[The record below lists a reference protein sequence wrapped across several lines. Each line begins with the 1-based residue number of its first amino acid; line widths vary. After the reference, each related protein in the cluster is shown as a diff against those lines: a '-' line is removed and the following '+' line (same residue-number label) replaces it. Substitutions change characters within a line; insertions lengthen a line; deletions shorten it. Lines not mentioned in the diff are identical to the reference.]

1 MQIIK
6 ISQNVNSVELSGDS
20 LTVYHRTKDQDI
32 AGSICDVGFIAGGG
46 AAYGTGIYTTYTLQ
60 SSLQN
65 HNLTAYGGELLKAKV
80 NINGFLIFDYDISQQ
95 VYGSNYKLIDQIRN
109 VIGTEKFI
117 NSSLDNKK
125 QLDTIQQISNDLS
138 NTKFT
143 SDLASTLAHRFRL
156 DKSGLNGII
165 FTGRHDGKVCLA
177 YKELLVVPVAHAWID
192 GKTYKNP
199 IWKSC
204 GERSQEELEK
214 LQLNEGKAEQFRTS
228 RQKLLNDLRKL
239 SDNGTIDLKPENYPS
254 VPIRIFEAALTNFL
268 YEDDNRIQRLSPT
281 LRSQIKD
288 VIDIEFMVKK
298 LRSAPTVHW
307 KEFQNLDTSIKAKIP
322 YELVV
327 GIWEDFILANPGY
340 WSKIPEDIRSSI
352 PKSKE
357 AEYWK
362 KLVNKNPQNWKHVHP
377 EIATYME
384 NQMNLTPPQGL
395 MDSASS
401 PLGSSGLSDS
411 SDEVTHE
418 TEEIDVPV
426 SALGWIQEEISKL
439 NKRAGRLGLP
449 PITHE
454 VISEDLKNRTQKIKI
469 IGNIPYMKGWK
480 LISRVSRMEDEN
492 GFPFNIVETLSD
504 EPAPESMN
512 LEDAEMRCD
521 DCGHT
526 RKRKECYIVKNESA
540 TQPHGVKQR
549 VYDIGEYLMIGSTC
563 LRDFIGDTG
572 GKTTP
577 DSIAKYAQQF
587 HQMLNLFKE
596 GSQYQNKTD
605 DDIRKEFKNK
615 GAPIVFFLSKVMQLE
630 DQFGFVSRNQ
640 AYTQGVEATANLAWQ
655 MCIDLK
661 TDQKYSTGVNAGHL
675 ATIYS
680 ALAWIQSLPEQSQ
693 SGNKKEEFLYNL
705 KKSCE
710 LGTVFGKKRQGN
722 IGVVSWL
729 PTAYKRSLDEKIDY
743 NKVSGEE
750 GEEIFF
756 EGTILSRRPVLVQI
770 SQQVMQG
777 KNTMQDYIIAENAD
791 GRMVSWMEDKPIQAN
806 VNQPIYLKGKVQNNL
821 YINGSTAS
829 VLSDVEEISETA
841 FESVRPHVEKR
852 LKELSDKENKIDDK
866 PTESFISPKGN
877 YQHGDKITEKYKV
890 RFSKPANRG
899 QMLYFLDDN
908 YGKTVSTFTDIP
920 LGEKGDFVTL
930 SGTVQ
935 INGQYINLVGIS
947 IYSDSVT
954 DTSPTVSSPVMTPY
968 QDGQQVE
975 DDFQIISSK
984 PADYGSTLY
993 NLTDSYGRKVSA
1005 FIKGNI
1011 GNVGDTV
1018 RLIAKVKINGA
1029 YTNLQRVKI
1038 VPRQTTSPLT
1048 PSQQATSP
1056 VNKPS
1061 STLPI
1066 QPSGTQQTIPPNS
1079 NDPQLQNNAKNQ
1091 FNWYKVSKNAGIFDK
1106 LNPFN
1111 KQNDQATTDIYD
1123 DQRVA
1128 DPNDITDLSQEAPS
1142 TPKYR
1147 QPENMDLDKA
1157 YDMFADSYQKATGK
1171 AWEKSKFLNRANG
1184 WVFYGDDAGYIAV
1197 RPQRSGLYKLVG
1209 IAGDDTNPT
1218 AKGRSLIK
1226 AFKDLMSENKPTW
1239 GMVSNDLKGMAERMG
1254 LKSPAPFFTKQL
1266 IKYIPQ
1272 EMFGG
1277 AELKGVLPD
1286 GGIQFEYSDIGSAT
1300 KYFIAN
1306 DAYFQWLKQSVDS
1319 NSKIPRP
1326 AKFMLK
1332 KLLDKMANGRSFIK
1346 TASIDSFNDVENSI
1360 DLSEI

>member
-1 MQIIK
+1 
-6 ISQNVNSVELSGDS
+6 
-20 LTVYHRTKDQDI
+20 
-32 AGSICDVGFIAGGG
+32 
-46 AAYGTGIYTTYTLQ
+46 
-60 SSLQN
+60 
-65 HNLTAYGGELLKAKV
+65 
-80 NINGFLIFDYDISQQ
+80 
-95 VYGSNYKLIDQIRN
+95 
-109 VIGTEKFI
+109 
-117 NSSLDNKK
+117 
-125 QLDTIQQISNDLS
+125 
-138 NTKFT
+138 
-143 SDLASTLAHRFRL
+143 
-156 DKSGLNGII
+156 
-165 FTGRHDGKVCLA
+165 
-177 YKELLVVPVAHAWID
+177 
-192 GKTYKNP
+192 
-199 IWKSC
+199 
-204 GERSQEELEK
+204 
-214 LQLNEGKAEQFRTS
+214 
-228 RQKLLNDLRKL
+228 
-239 SDNGTIDLKPENYPS
+239 
-254 VPIRIFEAALTNFL
+254 LTNFL
-268 YEDDNRIQRLSPT
+268 YEDVNRIQRLSPT

-288 VIDIEFMVKK
+288 VIDIEFMVRK
-298 LRSAPTVHW
+298 LKSSPTVHW
-307 KEFQNLDTSIKAKIP
+307 KEFQNLDPAIKSKIP

-327 GIWEDFILANPGY
+327 RIWEDFILANPGY
-340 WSKIPEDIRSSI
+340 WSQIPDDIRSSI
-352 PKSKE
+352 PKNKE

-377 EIATYME
+377 EIIEYMKD
-384 NQMNLTPPQGL
+384 QMNLEPSQKIA
-395 MDSASS
+395 DSISS
-401 PLGSSGLSDS
+401 APDS
-411 SDEVTHE
+411 NQEVTHE

-469 IGNIPYMKGWK
+469 IGNVPYMKGWK
-480 LISRVSRMEDEN
+480 LISRVSRMEDES
-492 GFPFNIVETLSD
+492 GSQFNVVETLSD

-512 LEDAEMRCD
+512 LEDTEMRCD

-549 VYDIGEYLMIGSTC
+549 VYNIGEYLMIGSTC

-615 GAPIVFFLSKVMQLE
+615 GAPIVFFLTKVMQLE
-630 DQFGFVSRNQ
+630 DQFGFVSRGQ
-640 AYTQGVEATANLAWQ
+640 AYNQGVEATANLAWQ

-661 TDQKYSTGVNAGHL
+661 TDQKYSTGINAGHL

-680 ALAWIQSLPEQSQ
+680 ALAWIQTIPDPSE

-710 LGTVFGKKRQGN
+710 MGTVFGKKREGN

-729 PTAYKRSLDEKIDY
+729 PTAYKRSLEEKIDY
-743 NKVSGEE
+743 KKVTGED

-756 EGTILSRRPVLVQI
+756 EGTISSRRPVLSQI

-777 KNTMQDYIIAENAD
+777 KNMMQDYIIAENAD
-791 GRMVSWMEDKPIQAN
+791 GRMVAWMEEKTILAN
-806 VNQPIYLKGKVQNNL
+806 VNQPVYIKGKVISNL
-821 YINGSTAS
+821 YINGTTAS
-829 VLSDVEEISETA
+829 VLSGVEEISDKA
-841 FESVRPHVEKR
+841 FEAASPHVEKR
-852 LKELSDKENKIDDK
+852 LKELSAKENE
-866 PTESFISPKGN
+866 TEDSEDNSDIALNSPKGN
-877 YQHGDKITEKYKV
+877 YQHGAKITEKYKI

-899 QMLYFLDDN
+899 QTLYFLDDN
-908 YGKTVSTFTDIP
+908 YGKTVSTFTDMN
-920 LGEKGDFVTL
+920 LGAKDDVVIL
-930 SGTVQ
+930 SGTVE
-935 INGQYINLVGIS
+935 INGKYINLID
-947 IYSDSVT
+947 IDLHRDSV
-954 DTSPTVSSPVMTPY
+954 SGASSKVNAPAMIPY
-968 QDGQQVE
+968 QDGQDVE
-975 DDFQIISSK
+975 GDFTIVSSK
-984 PADYGSTLY
+984 PDDYGSTLY
-993 NLTDSYGRKVSA
+993 TLTDSAGRKVSA

-1011 GNVGDTV
+1011 GSIGETV
-1018 RLIAKVKINGA
+1018 HLIAKIKLSGA

-1038 VPRQTTSPLT
+1038 VPKQAVSPSTPNQT
-1048 PSQQATSP
+1048 ANSP

-1061 STLPI
+1061 VTLPM
-1066 QPSGTQQTIPPNS
+1066 QPSGTQSTNPP
-1079 NDPQLQNNAKNQ
+1079 QNTNNIAQNANNQ
-1091 FNWYKVSKNAGIFDK
+1091 RNWYKMCKVAGMFDRI
-1106 LNPFN
+1106 NPFN
-1111 KQNDQATTDIYD
+1111 KKNETEQSDSVD
-1123 DQRVA
+1123 DQKVT
-1128 DPNDITDLSQEAPS
+1128 DPNDITDLSQQLPEPA
-1142 TPKYR
+1142 KYR
-1147 QPENMDLDKA
+1147 DPQDVDLNKA

-1171 AWEKSKFLNRANG
+1171 AWEKSKFLDRANG
-1184 WVFYGDDAGYIAV
+1184 WRFYGDDAGYIAV

-1239 GMVSNDLKGMAERMG
+1239 GMVANDLKGMAERMG

-1266 IKYIPQ
+1266 VKYIPK

-1286 GGIQFEYSDIGSAT
+1286 GGIQLEYSDIGSAT

-1306 DAYFQWLKQSVDS
+1306 DAYFQWLKQSIDS
-1319 NSKIPRP
+1319 NSNIPSP

-1332 KLLDKMANGRSFIK
+1332 KVLDKIAGSRAFIK
-1346 TASIDSFNDVENSI
+1346 TAVVSSFEQIENTI